1 MFERTDALRDGG
13 WREVETASRFCNRPM
28 VDHCN
33 EAVEEKRVH
42 TTQKVSFEEII
53 VYIFFGHEVA

>member
-1 MFERTDALRDGG
+1 
-13 WREVETASRFCNRPM
+13 M